1 MAMRLQFIEAGE
13 SVAVVSWVC
22 GVVGENG
29 LAGRVYPTTSGGV
42 AWRIGVLFS
51 QATHYSS

>member
-29 LAGRVYPTTSGGV
+29 LAEGVYPTTSDGV
-42 AWRIGVLFS
+42 AGRTGVPFS
-51 QATHYSS
+51 QAFHYSS